1 MRSDDLATG
10 EVRKPFFSPDLEACR
25 HGTRWKSGPAQTRFN
40 DYIGTV
46 AADDA
51 ATVTGQPSLYELANI
66 DRDLYTIVAVDLRID
81 GLVTATVYAVDR
93 IAQGIGPDGDLVKLG
108 EGSGEISLVPFDLP
122 EPNVGDFIRRAFQRI
137 SVRLV
142 AQLFRDQVLTV
153 TKPNSPK
160 ERGA

>member
-1 MRSDDLATG
+1 M
-10 EVRKPFFSPDLEACR
+10 E
-25 HGTRWKSGPAQTRFN
+25 HGGRVLGPAQTRFN

-51 ATVTGQPSLYELANI
+51 AAVTGQPSLYELANI

-122 EPNVGDFIRRAFQRI
+122 EPNVGDFIRCAFPKDLGPLSGTAVPRPGPDRHRAEFTKGERRLAP
-137 SVRLV
+137 SSPTDPRVR
-142 AQLFRDQVLTV
+142 QL
-153 TKPNSPK
+153 
-160 ERGA
+160 

>member
-1 MRSDDLATG
+1 M
-10 EVRKPFFSPDLEACR
+10 E
-25 HGTRWKSGPAQTRFN
+25 HGGPVFGPAQTRFN

-51 ATVTGQPSLYELANI
+51 AAVTGQPSLYELANI

-108 EGSGEISLVPFDLP
+108 EGNSEIPVVPFDIP
-122 EPNVGDFIRRAFQRI
+122 EPNVEDFVRHAFRRI
-137 SVRLV
+137 SIQLV
-142 AQLFRDQVLTV
+142 AQLFRDQVLAV
-153 TKPNSPK
+153 TEPNSP
-160 ERGA
+160 EE